1 MKSFAAIGIAVGV
14 LLAVVAGASAGTHIN
29 YSGQAVQAASS
40 KGRPSC
46 LVSNERTGLGSRSL
60 QEGIDA
66 ATAGDTLVV
75 KGTCFGAS
83 TIDRELTLKGVY
95 NPAFGVPTLDGS
107 GFSGSVLVV
116 SRGAF
121 SRFHTQIE
129 NLTITHGSSGGLT
142 LTGFE
147 GPQVTL
153 VHSRVT
159 ENAGEAGIGLFNSS
173 ATLVDTVV
181 ADNAGAGITGVFA
194 GATLVDSVVSGNAF
208 GMGGFR
214 MGFTLTRSR
223 VSDNLGIG
231 VGVGVSA
238 TVTDS
243 VVSGNGSS
251 GVRVGFQGYLQMN
264 GSTVSGNGDSG
275 IQVVQGGSVSLH
287 QSTVSGNTT
296 SGSGGGINGSATLV
310 DSTVIDNSA
319 ALDGG
324 GILGGYVTLTSS
336 TVGGNTAGRYGG
348 GIYVPEYG
356 TATLNDSSVTG
367 NTASIAGG
375 GIFGPGTT
383 VLNGTSTAC
392 GNTPDD
398 WPGCSP

>member
-1 MKSFAAIGIAVGV
+1 MKSFAAIGVAVGV
-14 LLAVVAGASAGTHIN
+14 LMAGVAGASAGGQVTD
-29 YSGQAVQAASS
+29 SGQATRPADRP
-40 KGRPSC
+40 GRPSC
-46 LVSNERTGLGSRSL
+46 LVSNGRTGLGSRSL
-60 QEGIDA
+60 QAGIDA
-66 ATAGDTLVV
+66 AAAGDTLVV

-83 TIDRELTLKGVY
+83 TLDRELTLKGVS

-121 SRFHTQIE
+121 SRFHARIE

-159 ENAGEAGIGLFNSS
+159 DNAGEAGIGLFNSS

-181 ADNAGAGITGVFA
+181 ADNAGAGITGVFG
-194 GATLVDSVVSGNAF
+194 GATLVDSVVTGNAF

-214 MGFTLTRSR
+214 LGFTLTRSH
-223 VSDNLGIG
+223 VSDNIGIG

-251 GVRVGFQGYLQMN
+251 GVRVGFLGYLQMN
-264 GSTVSGNGDSG
+264 GSSVTGNGDSG
-275 IQVVQGGSVSLH
+275 IQVFQGGSLSLLH
-287 QSTVSGNTT
+287 STVSGNTT
-296 SGSGGGINGSATLV
+296 SGRGGGINGSATLV
-310 DSTVIDNSA
+310 DSTVTDNSA

-324 GILGGYVTLTSS
+324 GISGGHVSLTSS

-348 GIYVPEYG
+348 GIYVAEFG
-356 TATLNDSSVTG
+356 TATLNDSPVTG